1 VAIKDPNLND
11 WANTFRLLR
20 KEDRRSDGQIREA
33 IITLSHDEFWRT
45 TCLSAKSFRKHFDQF
60 KAIAVRDK
68 DKGVP
73 LDKYRG
79 KA

>member
-1 VAIKDPNLND
+1 MPIKEPNFND
-11 WANTFRLLR
+11 WANTFRL
-20 KEDRRSDGQIREA
+20 IREA
-33 IITLSHDEFWRT
+33 DKCQDREVLQAISALPHDDFWCT
-45 TCLSAKSFRKHFDQF
+45 VCLSAKSFRKHFDKF

-79 KA
+79 KD